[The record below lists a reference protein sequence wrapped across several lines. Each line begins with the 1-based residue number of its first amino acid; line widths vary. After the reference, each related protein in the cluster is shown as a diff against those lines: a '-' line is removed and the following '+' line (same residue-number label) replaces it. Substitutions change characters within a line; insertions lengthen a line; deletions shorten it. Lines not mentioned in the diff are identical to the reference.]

1 MISSEISS
9 GILKAVF
16 RLLFIATVIWLLIEV
31 KSLIAYIAI
40 AGVLSLIGHPINHF
54 LQRFFRFRHG
64 NVLASTI
71 TIFLMLIIVLLL
83 FWLFIP
89 LITQQSKNL
98 SLLNVE
104 NLESDI
110 EYILQEIG
118 HALNINHPILDN
130 QWEFSNLIQD
140 LDLDFIP
147 QLFNSLLTTIGSI
160 TFGLF
165 SVVFI
170 LFFFLKD
177 SKLLK
182 RMILTISPEK
192 VKNRVST
199 SLSKIKTLLSRYFVG
214 LVMQV
219 SILIV
224 IYTVLLT
231 IFGVKNAFIIAF
243 LCALMN
249 LIPYVGPIIGGILI
263 SLLTMSSFI
272 GEVFISHILP
282 RTLYVLMGF
291 ILGQLVDNFF
301 SQPFIYSTSVKS
313 HPLEIFFVIIAT
325 GILTSPLGMIIAIPV
340 YTALKVMLKEFF
352 PENEIVRS
360 LTKNF

>member
-1 MISSEISS
+1 MNSSEISS
-9 GILKAVF
+9 GLLQAVF
-16 RLLFIATVIWLLIEV
+16 RLLLIVVVIWLLIEV

-54 LQRFFRFRHG
+54 LLRFFKFRHG
-64 NVLASTI
+64 NVVASTI
-71 TIFLMLIIVLLL
+71 TIVLMLTILLLL

-89 LITQQSKNL
+89 LIAQQSRNL

-118 HALNINHPILDN
+118 NVLNVNHPILNN
-130 QWEFSNLIQD
+130 QLEFSNLIQD
-140 LDLDFIP
+140 LNLDFIP

-182 RMILTISPEK
+182 RMILTLSPEK
-192 VKNRVST
+192 IKNRVNS
-199 SLSKIKTLLSRYFVG
+199 SLSKIKILLSRYFVG

-219 SILIV
+219 SILIL

-249 LIPYVGPIIGGILI
+249 LIPYIGPIIGGVLI
-263 SLLTMSSFI
+263 ALLTMSSFI
-272 GEVFISHILP
+272 GEDFTSYILP
-282 RTLYVLMGF
+282 RTLYVLTGF
-291 ILGQLVDNFF
+291 ILGQLVDNFL

-313 HPLEIFFVIIAT
+313 HPLEIFIVILAT

-340 YTALKVMLKEFF
+340 YTALKVILKEFF
-352 PENEIVRS
+352 PENEVVRS